1 MVNTFETIKAMYEE
15 SFRLHGDSPASLL
28 TPKGRSE
35 LRFRSINPFLGG
47 RKVRVLDYGCGLG
60 YLYDYLGQTGH
71 DVDYTGVDI
80 LPSFIQACRDK
91 YSTTAATFHLVEPEA
106 KIDGEFDVVF
116 SSGVFNLI
124 THQDETL
131 SKAYAFS
138 RIQQLCELTNEVLI
152 CDFLSPFVDFK
163 QDQAQHFEMDEVA
176 RFCSSQLTRRFVLRH
191 DLLPYEFTLIAYRQE
206 DIKRPENCFSVD
218 FETDRS
224 VPNAG
229 GSL

>member
-1 MVNTFETIKAMYEE
+1 M
-15 SFRLHGDSPASLL
+15 
-28 TPKGRSE
+28 
-35 LRFRSINPFLGG
+35 
-47 RKVRVLDYGCGLG
+47 
-60 YLYDYLGQTGH
+60 
-71 DVDYTGVDI
+71 
-80 LPSFIQACRDK
+80 
-91 YSTTAATFHLVEPEA
+91 
-106 KIDGEFDVVF
+106 
-116 SSGVFNLI
+116 
-124 THQDETL
+124 
-131 SKAYAFS
+131 
-138 RIQQLCELTNEVLI
+138 I